1 MGVTILIFPTLNMWE
16 STTTFDSP
24 RVWPEETRN
33 DRFNG
38 LGLNI
43 YFRDLTRLRM

>member
-1 MGVTILIFPTLNMWE
+1 MGVTILIFPPLNMWE
-16 STTTFDSP
+16 SKTTFDSP
-24 RVWPEETRN
+24 CIWPGETRK